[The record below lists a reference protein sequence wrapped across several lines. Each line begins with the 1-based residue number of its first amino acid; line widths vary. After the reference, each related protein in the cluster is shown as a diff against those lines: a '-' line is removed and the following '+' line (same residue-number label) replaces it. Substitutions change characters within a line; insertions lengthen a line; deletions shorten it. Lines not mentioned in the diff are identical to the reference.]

1 MEARPTP
8 SKASLPFLLSA
19 SDVSRKPP
27 QPAQIPTKDAPTSD
41 ITMREDLS
49 WHYTI
54 TNLDVGIKPAE
65 VPDSSYTYGCK
76 DPRMDFAYL
85 LNTPSNIGTETTPQP
100 GNKSCKDND
109 VRQNRRLLQKAG
121 KQNPSPDGPPKRK
134 DSAHSYYSFITDT
147 TATATIP
154 SISVTMHPLRARRRK
169 RGREDSLEQDRG
181 KIIDTMNEELEREK
195 EEEKDRETDE
205 EREEEQYLEH
215 REREDKGSRESSGEE
230 RERADNF
237 VEYPT
242 TATQKRKQKVSLRK
256 AEAEGEDSKIS
267 IVLPPRKRRKRLT
280 PIQRTTLEGTYAID
294 KHPSRARKEALA
306 RELGLTPP
314 QIQAWYLSSFCC
326 FFYLL
331 IFFTSTTLS
340 LCLLYLSSRFFQRR
354 NENDSFP
361 SPFLVTVAILSRSS
375 LSFVFF
381 TFPICF
387 EIVPVP

>member
-41 ITMREDLS
+41 ITVREDLS

-85 LNTPSNIGTETTPQP
+85 LNTPSNIGTETPQP
-100 GNKSCKDND
+100 GNKSCKDNK
-109 VRQNRRLLQKAG
+109 VMQNGRLLPQAG
-121 KQNPSPDGPPKRK
+121 KQNPSPDSPPKRK
-134 DSAHSYYSFITDT
+134 HSAHSYYSFITGT
-147 TATATIP
+147 TGTAAVP
-154 SISVTMHPLRARRRK
+154 SISVTMHPRRARRRK
-169 RGREDSLEQDRG
+169 RGREDSEEQDRG
-181 KIIDTMNEELEREK
+181 KIIETMNEELEREK
-195 EEEKDRETDE
+195 DRETDE
-205 EREEEQYLEH
+205 ERYREH

-314 QIQAWYLSSFCC
+314 QIQAWYLSSFVVS
-326 FFYLL
+326 YSLYSLRLL
-331 IFFTSTTLS
+331 FLFES
-340 LCLLYLSSRFFQRR
+340 YLSCLQRR
-354 NENDSFP
+354 VNNKTVSFP
-361 SPFLVTVAILSRSS
+361 FPRLLLLPFS
-375 LSFVFF
+375 
-381 TFPICF
+381 
-387 EIVPVP
+387 